1 MDCNGRMYDQNGE
14 FVFENNINQY
24 LTNDYWI
31 KNKYKFKV
39 IQDEHEGYFFG
50 LIIFPGGRQSVCT
63 SEKNISGFIKK
74 ITCENNTINI
84 FNNEIILNNGRKV
97 VTQQKNAINAEVIIA
112 LEDGLFK
119 IIADLVNNGIG
130 TCYYKY
136 MLGYLVNIN
145 EEFREDLSNENTLKS
160 FVLNDFG
167 LGNLFLALEFLY
179 QQVLAQKEEYE
190 IAPRLGRDFVL

>member
-1 MDCNGRMYDQNGE
+1 
-14 FVFENNINQY
+14 
-24 LTNDYWI
+24 
-31 KNKYKFKV
+31 
-39 IQDEHEGYFFG
+39 
-50 LIIFPGGRQSVCT
+50 
-63 SEKNISGFIKK
+63 
-74 ITCENNTINI
+74 
-84 FNNEIILNNGRKV
+84 
-97 VTQQKNAINAEVIIA
+97 
-112 LEDGLFK
+112 
-119 IIADLVNNGIG
+119 
-130 TCYYKY
+130 